1 VSPRVDGSRPYQRK
15 NSLSAAIALLV
26 TVLAPSLSPAQ
37 DTTIARGDSV
47 RAVPADSAAAPRNAP
62 ADSPGVEGARVD
74 SARVDS
80 ARVDSA
86 RVDSASVDTA
96 ARGAAARRAAAPQD
110 SVLGAACGESGGAPP
125 DLIVV
130 KFRPTATAEERAAV
144 AREVGG
150 TVSGPSEHEA
160 PGAWYLRVPGSAGDH
175 SVADRLI
182 QLPPVLEVGVARC
195 SS

>member
-15 NSLSAAIALLV
+15 NSLSAAIGLLV
-26 TVLAPSLSPAQ
+26 TVLAPSLCPAQ
-37 DTTIARGDSV
+37 DTTVARGDSV
-47 RAVPADSAAAPRNAP
+47 RAVPADSPSVPRNVP
-62 ADSPGVEGARVD
+62 AD

-86 RVDSASVDTA
+86 RVDSASADSA
-96 ARGAAARRAAAPQD
+96 ARGAATRPPAAPED

-130 KFRPTATAEERAAV
+130 KFRPTTTAAERTAV

-160 PGAWYLRVPGSAGDH
+160 PGSWYLRVPGSAGDY

-182 QLPPVLEVGVARC
+182 QMSPVLEVGVARC

>member
-1 VSPRVDGSRPYQRK
+1 VSPRVNGSRPYQRK
-15 NSLSAAIALLV
+15 NSLSAAIGLLV
-26 TVLAPSLSPAQ
+26 TVLAPSLCPAQ

-47 RAVPADSAAAPRNAP
+47 RAAPADSASVPRNAP
-62 ADSPGVEGARVD
+62 ADSARVD

-86 RVDSASVDTA
+86 RVDSASADSA
-96 ARGAAARRAAAPQD
+96 AAARRPAAPED

-125 DLIVV
+125 DLMVV
-130 KFRPTATAEERAAV
+130 KFRPTATAAERAAV

-160 PGAWYLRVPGSAGDH
+160 PGSWYLRVPGSAGDY

-182 QLPPVLEVGVARC
+182 QMSPVLEVGVARC

>member
-1 VSPRVDGSRPYQRK
+1 VSPRVNESRPYQRK

-26 TVLAPSLSPAQ
+26 TVLAPSLCPAQ

-47 RAVPADSAAAPRNAP
+47 RAVPPDSAAAPRNAP
-62 ADSPGVEGARVD
+62 ADSPG
-74 SARVDS
+74 VDS

-96 ARGAAARRAAAPQD
+96 ARGAAARRPATPAD
-110 SVLGAACGESGGAPP
+110 SLLGAACGEAGGAPP
-125 DLIVV
+125 DLIMV
-130 KFRPTATAEERAAV
+130 KFRPTATAAERAAV

-150 TVSGPSEHEA
+150 TVSGPSEHAA
-160 PGAWYLRVPGSAGDH
+160 PGSWYLRIPGSAGDH

-182 QLPPVLEVGVARC
+182 QMSPVLEVGVVRC
-195 SS
+195 PS